1 MLVSEAAATAPCCCL
16 GVELPECS
24 EEVAE
29 FEVVVANEIRMMLM
43 YASQHEVSNGV
54 AAEDE
59 PEVHCSR
66 DEDALDRSSEEEKGR
81 VVTRAASITCR
92 SRVPMPVMLSV
103 ILFEFQLP
111 ALQPLFLH
119 RLDTFLEV
127 QVESGKVESGSDE
140 SRDFPY

>member
-1 MLVSEAAATAPCCCL
+1 MLASAAAGCCL
-16 GVELPECS
+16 GVEPRECS

-43 YASQHEVSNGV
+43 YASQQDVSNCV

-92 SRVPMPVMLSV
+92 SRVPMPVILSV
-103 ILFEFQLP
+103 ILFSQL
-111 ALQPLFLH
+111 AMQPLCLH
-119 RLDTFLEV
+119 RV
-127 QVESGKVESGSDE
+127 QVGGKWK
-140 SRDFPY
+140 